1 MISNSNNGGN
11 TGTDTSIDTN
21 NANNSGASGAI
32 RRGSDTNVC
41 RPGMVAT
48 VMDKIEGKGDKTTI
62 VDTVDTVDSVDIVA
76 AGSTGSEET
85 VIEPTTDTITPTT
98 DTVTVPTNPTDTTT
112 DDVLFTQKEL
122 IALRFLFSLFDRTDT
137 GYISYDDFIVYAED
151 CCDPSYIR
159 YIPTCIDIIDID
171 TDGVIGFLDF
181 IYFAERLKYLYI
193 HNVEVS
199 F

>member
-1 MISNSNNGGN
+1 MLLPPIGWNGPGCIS
-11 TGTDTSIDTN
+11 
-21 NANNSGASGAI
+21 
-32 RRGSDTNVC
+32 GS
-41 RPGMVAT
+41 
-48 VMDKIEGKGDKTTI
+48 TI
-62 VDTVDTVDSVDIVA
+62 LKSSSLSDDWNLNWDVDTVDSVDIVA